1 MSEFQ
6 IDCTS
11 LANKAVLYQLK
22 KEDPML
28 AALLEVFDEH
38 NIWAPEA
45 FAIMNEIYAVMKS
58 DSFDEAPQIHENISE
73 DKSSLKNNKESKL
86 NEKNNECE

>member
-1 MSEFQ
+1 MAEFQ

-28 AALLEVFDEH
+28 AALLEVFDKH
-38 NIWAPEA
+38 NIRAPEA
-45 FAIMNEIYAVMKS
+45 FAIMN
-58 DSFDEAPQIHENISE
+58 
-73 DKSSLKNNKESKL
+73 
-86 NEKNNECE
+86 

>member
-1 MSEFQ
+1 MAEFQ

-11 LANKAVLYQLK
+11 LANKALLYQLK
-22 KEDPML
+22 KEDPTL
-28 AALLEVFDEH
+28 AALLEVFDKR

-45 FAIMNEIYAVMKS
+45 FAIINEIYAVM
-58 DSFDEAPQIHENISE
+58 EAGNPDTESQIHENISE

>member
-1 MSEFQ
+1 MTEFQ

-11 LANKAVLYQLK
+11 LANKVLLHQLK

-28 AALLEVFDEH
+28 AALLEVFDKR

-45 FAIMNEIYAVMKS
+45 FAIINEIYAVMES
-58 DSFDEAPQIHENISE
+58 GNPDTESQIHENISE
-73 DKSSLKNNKESKL
+73 DKSVLKNNKESKP
-86 NEKNNECE
+86 NEKNDECE

>member
-1 MSEFQ
+1 MAEFQ

-11 LANKAVLYQLK
+11 LANKVLLYQLK
-22 KEDPML
+22 KEDPTL
-28 AALLEVFDEH
+28 AALLEVFDKR

-45 FAIMNEIYAVMKS
+45 FAIMNEIYAVMES
-58 DSFDEAPQIHENISE
+58 GNADAAPEIHENISE

-86 NEKNNECE
+86 NEKNDECE

>member
-1 MSEFQ
+1 MAEFQ

-11 LANKAVLYQLK
+11 LVNKILLHQLK

-28 AALLEVFDEH
+28 AALLEVFDKR
-38 NIWAPEA
+38 NIWIPEA
-45 FAIMNEIYAVMKS
+45 FAIVNEIYAVMKS
-58 DSFDEAPQIHENISE
+58 DSFDAAPQIHENISE

-86 NEKNNECE
+86 NEKNDECE

>member
-1 MSEFQ
+1 MAEFQ

-28 AALLEVFDEH
+28 AALLEVFDKY

-58 DSFDEAPQIHENISE
+58 DSFDAASQIHENISE

-86 NEKNNECE
+86 NEENNECE

>member
-1 MSEFQ
+1 MAEFQ

-11 LANKAVLYQLK
+11 LVNKILLHQLK

-28 AALLEVFDEH
+28 AALLEVFDKH

-45 FAIMNEIYAVMKS
+45 FAIVNEIYAVMKS
-58 DSFDEAPQIHENISE
+58 DNFDAAPQIHENISE

-86 NEKNNECE
+86 NEKNDECE

>member
-1 MSEFQ
+1 MAEFQ
-6 IDCTS
+6 IDATS
-11 LANKAVLYQLK
+11 LANKVLLHQLK
-22 KEDPML
+22 KEDPTL
-28 AALLEVFDEH
+28 AALLEVFDKR

-45 FAIMNEIYAVMKS
+45 FAIINEIYAVMES
-58 DSFDEAPQIHENISE
+58 DNFNAVPQIPENISE

>member
-1 MSEFQ
+1 MAEFQ

-11 LANKAVLYQLK
+11 LANKVLLHQLK
-22 KEDPML
+22 KEDPTL
-28 AALLEVFDEH
+28 AALLEVFDKR

-45 FAIMNEIYAVMKS
+45 FAIINEIYAVMEP
-58 DSFDEAPQIHENISE
+58 DSFDAAPQIHENISE

-86 NEKNNECE
+86 NEKNDECE

>member
-1 MSEFQ
+1 MAEFQ

-11 LANKAVLYQLK
+11 LANKALLYQLK
-22 KEDPML
+22 KEDPAL
-28 AALLEVFDEH
+28 AALLEVFDKR

-45 FAIMNEIYAVMKS
+45 FAIMNEIYAVMET
-58 DSFDEAPQIHENISE
+58 DSFNTESQIHENISE

-86 NEKNNECE
+86 NEKNNEYE

>member
-1 MSEFQ
+1 MAEFQ

-11 LANKAVLYQLK
+11 LANKALLYQLK
-22 KEDPML
+22 KEDPAL
-28 AALLEVFDEH
+28 AALLEVFDKH
-38 NIWAPEA
+38 GIWAPEA
-45 FAIMNEIYAVMKS
+45 FAIINEIYAVMES
-58 DSFDEAPQIHENISE
+58 DRFDAAPQIHENISE

>member
-1 MSEFQ
+1 MAELQ

-11 LANKAVLYQLK
+11 LANKALLYQLK
-22 KEDPML
+22 KEDPTL
-28 AALLEVFDEH
+28 AALLEVFDKR
-38 NIWAPEA
+38 NIWVPEA
-45 FAIMNEIYAVMKS
+45 FAIMNEIYAVMES
-58 DSFDEAPQIHENISE
+58 DNFDAVPQIHENISE

>member
-1 MSEFQ
+1 MAEFQ
-6 IDCTS
+6 IDATS
-11 LANKAVLYQLK
+11 LANKVLLHQLK
-22 KEDPML
+22 KEDPTL
-28 AALLEVFDEH
+28 AALLEVFDKR

-45 FAIMNEIYAVMKS
+45 LAIMNELYAVMKP
-58 DSFDEAPQIHENISE
+58 DSFDAVPQIHENISE